1 MIIALNNM
9 AFRIWHSPVKS
20 TVVETWEEV
29 FVYYQVQLATVG
41 HQPDY
46 WEEISEEEYI
56 KKR

>member
-1 MIIALNNM
+1 M
-9 AFRIWHSPVKS
+9 AFRIWHSPLKS